1 MVNEAVPGL
10 GYFYRYKKSK
20 NKFGISILEY
30 GSIQT
35 LNNLF
40 ILFSLLIL
48 AFSLGFIKIVS
59 TKILYISVIAILFLI
74 FIFFIFFK
82 YRHLFLYFKN
92 IKKIYDEFLVIKKR
106 FNKNYYKFILLFI
119 LYLIQSLFQCYIFYQ
134 VTMIFGFELG
144 FIYSSY
150 LYIGSI
156 LITFLF
162 FLNFIGLF

>member
-1 MVNEAVPGL
+1 M
-10 GYFYRYKKSK
+10 
-20 NKFGISILEY
+20 
-30 GSIQT
+30 
-35 LNNLF
+35 
-40 ILFSLLIL
+40 
-48 AFSLGFIKIVS
+48 
-59 TKILYISVIAILFLI
+59 
-74 FIFFIFFK
+74 
-82 YRHLFLYFKN
+82 FLYFKN

-162 FLNFIGLF
+162 FLNFIGLFELVLSFTSSLFIKNYSDMIFVGLGFRLMGIIALILIILTFFIINYSKKNN